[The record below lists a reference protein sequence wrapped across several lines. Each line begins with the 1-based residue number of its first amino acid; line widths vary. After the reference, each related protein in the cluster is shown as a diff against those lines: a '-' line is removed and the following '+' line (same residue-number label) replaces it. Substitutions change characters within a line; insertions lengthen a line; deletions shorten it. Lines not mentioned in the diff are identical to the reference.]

1 MGDSLL
7 QVTFNVITRWD
18 NMGNRVVNLNDLL
31 SSNAVPTPPADRF
44 LRLKDVLAMTALSR
58 SELYRR
64 VADGRFPKQHRL
76 SAGIAV
82 WRLSEINQWMDQHV
96 HPY

>member
-1 MGDSLL
+1 
-7 QVTFNVITRWD
+7 
-18 NMGNRVVNLNDLL
+18 
-31 SSNAVPTPPADRF
+31 
-44 LRLKDVLAMTALSR
+44 MTALSR

-96 HPY
+96 RSN